1 MQEAISLWPLIGIA
15 VIVVGFVLR
24 FNPVL
29 VVIISGIVTGVA
41 AHMPIATI
49 LEKLGE
55 GFLNTR
61 NLPFILLLP
70 LAVIGLLE
78 RHGLKERAQAWIAK
92 IHSATAGR
100 LLIVYLFVR
109 EATAA
114 LGLTSLGGHPQM
126 VRPLLAP
133 MAEGAAEKRFG
144 PLPGNVR
151 YRLRAMSA
159 ATDNVGLFFGEDI
172 FVAFGAIIFMHNFM
186 LESGG
191 IQTEPLHIALWGIPT
206 AICAFLIHA
215 ARLWRLDRHLQ
226 RELDRIN
233 AGQAKGGAGMNFQQT
248 YLYWLAGAV
257 LLVVAIMSWRDKSNP
272 RRLTTGLFWGLYGLV
287 FLLGD
292 WTYQLVG
299 DKRTVNIAVGG
310 VVVLA
315 LIAGFGGVR
324 LGSYH
329 QRTQEEKTASA
340 KRLGNKLFFP
350 ALAIPV
356 VTVIGVLL
364 FNNLPSWQVAL
375 FGPGNHATLI
385 TLFSMTVGTLIGLA
399 MAIRMTHETV
409 AQPMQEA
416 RRLLDSVGWAF
427 ILPQILA
434 VLGLLFTAAGV
445 GTSISWLTEH
455 YLAVD
460 NRFIAVAVY
469 AIGMAVLTM
478 VMGNAFAAFPIV
490 TAGVGIPI
498 LVLQHGGNPAV
509 MAAIGMFS
517 GYCGTLMT
525 PMAANFNIVPAALL
539 ELPDKNAVIKA
550 QIPTGILLLIVN
562 VFLLYFLMFL

>member
-1 MQEAISLWPLIGIA
+1 
-15 VIVVGFVLR
+15 
-24 FNPVL
+24 
-29 VVIISGIVTGVA
+29 
-41 AHMPIATI
+41 
-49 LEKLGE
+49 
-55 GFLNTR
+55 
-61 NLPFILLLP
+61 
-70 LAVIGLLE
+70 
-78 RHGLKERAQAWIAK
+78 
-92 IHSATAGR
+92 
-100 LLIVYLFVR
+100 
-109 EATAA
+109 
-114 LGLTSLGGHPQM
+114 
-126 VRPLLAP
+126 
-133 MAEGAAEKRFG
+133 
-144 PLPGNVR
+144 
-151 YRLRAMSA
+151 
-159 ATDNVGLFFGEDI
+159 
-172 FVAFGAIIFMHNFM
+172 
-186 LESGG
+186 
-191 IQTEPLHIALWGIPT
+191 
-206 AICAFLIHA
+206 
-215 ARLWRLDRHLQ
+215 
-226 RELDRIN
+226 
-233 AGQAKGGAGMNFQQT
+233 MNFQQT
-248 YLYWLAGAV
+248 YLYWLAGAA

-310 VVVLA
+310 VVVILA

-329 QRTQEEKTASA
+329 QRTQEEKTTSA

-460 NRFIAVAVY
+460 NRFPDCDRRSWHSDFSPAARRQS
-469 AIGMAVLTM
+469 G
-478 VMGNAFAAFPIV
+478 GNGGDWYVFRLLRHADDADGGELQYCPGGAAG
-490 TAGVGIPI
+490 TAG
-498 LVLQHGGNPAV
+498 
-509 MAAIGMFS
+509 
-517 GYCGTLMT
+517 
-525 PMAANFNIVPAALL
+525 
-539 ELPDKNAVIKA
+539 
-550 QIPTGILLLIVN
+550 
-562 VFLLYFLMFL
+562 

>member
-1 MQEAISLWPLIGIA
+1 
-15 VIVVGFVLR
+15 
-24 FNPVL
+24 
-29 VVIISGIVTGVA
+29 
-41 AHMPIATI
+41 
-49 LEKLGE
+49 
-55 GFLNTR
+55 
-61 NLPFILLLP
+61 
-70 LAVIGLLE
+70 
-78 RHGLKERAQAWIAK
+78 
-92 IHSATAGR
+92 
-100 LLIVYLFVR
+100 
-109 EATAA
+109 
-114 LGLTSLGGHPQM
+114 
-126 VRPLLAP
+126 
-133 MAEGAAEKRFG
+133 
-144 PLPGNVR
+144 
-151 YRLRAMSA
+151 
-159 ATDNVGLFFGEDI
+159 
-172 FVAFGAIIFMHNFM
+172 
-186 LESGG
+186 
-191 IQTEPLHIALWGIPT
+191 
-206 AICAFLIHA
+206 
-215 ARLWRLDRHLQ
+215 
-226 RELDRIN
+226 
-233 AGQAKGGAGMNFQQT
+233 MNFQQT

-310 VVVLA
+310 
-315 LIAGFGGVR
+315 GGGR
-324 LGSYH
+324 PGADRRFWRRAPRQLPSAYPG
-329 QRTQEEKTASA
+329 RETASA

>member
-1 MQEAISLWPLIGIA
+1 
-15 VIVVGFVLR
+15 
-24 FNPVL
+24 
-29 VVIISGIVTGVA
+29 
-41 AHMPIATI
+41 
-49 LEKLGE
+49 
-55 GFLNTR
+55 
-61 NLPFILLLP
+61 
-70 LAVIGLLE
+70 
-78 RHGLKERAQAWIAK
+78 
-92 IHSATAGR
+92 
-100 LLIVYLFVR
+100 
-109 EATAA
+109 
-114 LGLTSLGGHPQM
+114 
-126 VRPLLAP
+126 
-133 MAEGAAEKRFG
+133 
-144 PLPGNVR
+144 
-151 YRLRAMSA
+151 
-159 ATDNVGLFFGEDI
+159 
-172 FVAFGAIIFMHNFM
+172 
-186 LESGG
+186 
-191 IQTEPLHIALWGIPT
+191 
-206 AICAFLIHA
+206 
-215 ARLWRLDRHLQ
+215 
-226 RELDRIN
+226 
-233 AGQAKGGAGMNFQQT
+233 MNFQQT

-310 VVVLA
+310 VVVVLA

-375 FGPGNHATLI
+375 FG
-385 TLFSMTVGTLIGLA
+385 
-399 MAIRMTHETV
+399 
-409 AQPMQEA
+409 
-416 RRLLDSVGWAF
+416 
-427 ILPQILA
+427 
-434 VLGLLFTAAGV
+434 
-445 GTSISWLTEH
+445 
-455 YLAVD
+455 
-460 NRFIAVAVY
+460 
-469 AIGMAVLTM
+469 
-478 VMGNAFAAFPIV
+478 PIV